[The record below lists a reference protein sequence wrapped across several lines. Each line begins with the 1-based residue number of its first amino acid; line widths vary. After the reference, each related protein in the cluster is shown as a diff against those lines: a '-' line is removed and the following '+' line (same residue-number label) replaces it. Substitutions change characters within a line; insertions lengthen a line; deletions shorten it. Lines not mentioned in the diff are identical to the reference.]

1 MIRSTAGT
9 GILVLCLS
17 IVGLQGCGGS
27 AMAPAAKSTQ
37 ARPAAVIN
45 SSERTNELKRE
56 ISRLQQEEQWV
67 QDQINQ
73 TVLEM
78 QGPKLIGPS
87 TRDTVDL
94 ADVGR
99 NSADMTAQ
107 YEYKNRIKN
116 QRIAMERELT
126 QIEQQSLAGSGGG
139 SH

>member
-1 MIRSTAGT
+1 MIRSTAAT

-17 IVGLQGCGGS
+17 IAGLQGCGGS
-27 AMAPAAKSTQ
+27 AMAPAKPNQ

-73 TVLEM
+73 TVLEL
-78 QGPKLIGPS
+78 QGPKLIGRS

-116 QRIAMERELT
+116 QRIAKERELN
-126 QIEQQSLAGSGGG
+126 QIEQQSLAGGGG
-139 SH
+139 H